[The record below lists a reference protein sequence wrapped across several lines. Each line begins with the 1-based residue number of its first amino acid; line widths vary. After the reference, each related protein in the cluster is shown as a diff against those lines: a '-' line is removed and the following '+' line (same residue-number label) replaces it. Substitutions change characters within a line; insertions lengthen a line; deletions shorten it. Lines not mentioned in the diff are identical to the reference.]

1 MDGRGRFFYN
11 SYPAKPSL
19 NLIFTPHIS
28 TEPAGEWSWLWVVH
42 GSHVRAFGC
51 RVYGRIAGLVFDLN
65 LTLPWS
71 LYPVI
76 AASLNYE
83 PKSIGSSETPALRP
97 Q

>member
-1 MDGRGRFFYN
+1 MVG
-11 SYPAKPSL
+11 
-19 NLIFTPHIS
+19 
-28 TEPAGEWSWLWVVH
+28 SW
-42 GSHVRAFGC
+42 VR
-51 RVYGRIAGLVFDLN
+51 RTSVRLSYGRIAGFVFDLN

-97 Q
+97 R